1 MGIENCVFFLAF
13 TIQQEEIMKT
23 RIWLP
28 LAMAASL
35 LGTAPA
41 LAQEAAKD
49 FPSRPIRMI
58 VPNAPGS
65 SVDTLSRIVGTGL
78 SQVIGQQIVIDNRAG
93 AAGVIG
99 MEIAK
104 NANPDG
110 YTMIAAT
117 TAASTIAR
125 ILQKNPTFD
134 PVQDYDYVV
143 QFAET
148 PNLLVVNPSLPIKSV
163 KELVDYA
170 KSNKGRF
177 NMASAG
183 AGSQSHLSG
192 AYFQQA
198 AGIESMHV
206 PYKGGGA
213 SVASVIAGESHWTLT
228 PAAAVMSSVNSG
240 RLRPLGHSLPKSTP
254 LLAGIPPIADTIKGF
269 DYSGW
274 QGFFVPKGTPKAI
287 TDKLRAAVIKTTE
300 LPEIRKA
307 LAVQGTEIV
316 IRGPAEF
323 RKVVQDSMIQNE
335 KVVKAVGLTAN

>member
-1 MGIENCVFFLAF
+1 MTTTQFPVWVLMLA
-13 TIQQEEIMKT
+13 
-23 RIWLP
+23 
-28 LAMAASL
+28 
-35 LGTAPA
+35 LGGATQAV
-41 LAQEAAKD
+41 AQEAAKD
-49 FPSRPIRMI
+49 YPSRPVRMI

-65 SVDTLSRIVGTGL
+65 SVDTLSRIMGTGL
-78 SQVIGQQIVIDNRAG
+78 SQVLGQQIVMDNRPG

-104 NANPDG
+104 SANPDG

-125 ILQKNPTFD
+125 ILQKNPTFH
-134 PVQDYDYVV
+134 PVKDYDYVV

-148 PNLLVVNPSLPIKSV
+148 PNLLVVNPSLPIKST
-163 KELVDYA
+163 KDLIDYA
-170 KSNKGRF
+170 KNNKGKF

-192 AYFQQA
+192 VYFQQA
-198 AGIESMHV
+198 AGIDSLHV
-206 PYKGGGA
+206 PYKGGGP
-213 SVASVIAGESHWTLT
+213 SVGSVVANESQWTLT
-228 PAAAVMSSVNSG
+228 PAAAVMGHVSAG
-240 RLRPLGHSLPKSTP
+240 RLRAIGHSLPKPTP

-287 TDKLRAAVIKTTE
+287 TDKLRTAVIKTTE
-300 LPEIRKA
+300 LPEVKKA
-307 LAVQGTEIV
+307 LVAQGTEVV

-323 RKVVQDSMIQNE
+323 RKIVEMSMVQNE

>member
-1 MGIENCVFFLAF
+1 
-13 TIQQEEIMKT
+13 MKT

-163 KELVDYA
+163 KELIDYA

-198 AGIESMHV
+198 AGIESLHV

>member
-1 MGIENCVFFLAF
+1 
-13 TIQQEEIMKT
+13 MKHF
-23 RIWLP
+23 
-28 LAMAASL
+28 SL
-35 LGTAPA
+35 LSFA
-41 LAQEAAKD
+41 LALAAPVPLIAAQDMTKD
-49 FPSRPIRMI
+49 YPSRPIRMI

-65 SVDTLSRIVGTGL
+65 SVDTLSRIMGTGL
-78 SQVIGQQIVIDNRAG
+78 AQVLGQQVVMDNRAG
-93 AAGVIG
+93 AGGVIG

-104 NANPDG
+104 EANPDG

-117 TAASTIAR
+117 TAASTIAVQ
-125 ILQKNPTFD
+125 LMKKPTFD
-134 PVQDYDYVV
+134 PVKDYDYVV

-148 PNLLVVNPSLPIKSV
+148 PNVLVVNPSLPIKTTRD
-163 KELVDYA
+163 LINFA
-170 KSNKGRF
+170 KSGKGKF

-192 AYFQQA
+192 AFFQQA
-198 AGIESMHV
+198 AGIDSLHV

-228 PAAAVMSSVNSG
+228 PAAAVMSHVMSG
-240 RLRPLGHSLPKSTP
+240 RLRAVGQSLPKPSP
-254 LLAGIPPIADTIKGF
+254 LLANIPPIAETIPGF

-287 TDKLRAAVIKTTE
+287 TDKLRDAVIKTTN
-300 LPEIRKA
+300 LPDVRKA

-316 IRGPAEF
+316 IRGPVEF
-323 RKVVQDSMIQNE
+323 RKLVADSMVKNA

>member
-1 MGIENCVFFLAF
+1 
-13 TIQQEEIMKT
+13 MKT
-23 RIWLP
+23 CIS
-28 LAMAASL
+28 LALVVTSSL
-35 LGTAPA
+35 LGAA
-41 LAQEAAKD
+41 QVAAQEAAKSY
-49 FPSRPIRMI
+49 PSRPIRMI

-65 SVDTLSRIVGTGL
+65 SVDTLSRIMGTGL

-104 NANPDG
+104 NSNPDG

-134 PVQDYDYVV
+134 PVKDYDYVV

-148 PNLLVVNPSLPIKSV
+148 PNVLVVNPTLPIKSV
-163 KELVDYA
+163 KDLVAYA
-170 KSNKGRF
+170 KSGKTPF

-198 AGIESMHV
+198 AGIQSLHV

-213 SVASVIAGESHWTLT
+213 SVASVISNESQWTLT
-228 PAAAVMSSVNSG
+228 PAAAVMSHVNAG
-240 RLRPLGHSLPKSTP
+240 RLRAVGQSLPKSTP
-254 LLAGIPPIADTIKGF
+254 LLPGIPPIGETIKGF

-287 TDKLRAAVIKTTE
+287 TDKLRAATIKTTE
-300 LPEIRKA
+300 LPEVRKA
-307 LAVQGTEIV
+307 LIIQGTEIV

-323 RKVVQDSMIQNE
+323 RKVVQDSMAQNE
-335 KVVKAVGLTAN
+335 KVVKLVGLTAN

>member
-1 MGIENCVFFLAF
+1 
-13 TIQQEEIMKT
+13 MKT

-28 LAMAASL
+28 LGMSVSL

-163 KELVDYA
+163 KELIDYA

-198 AGIESMHV
+198 AGIESLHV

-323 RKVVQDSMIQNE
+323 RKVVQDSMVQNE